1 MAVIG
6 QGGGIVPAGGLP
18 GEPAQADGAT
28 AAWLLLGL
36 VAATMALSAALVF
49 VVQPMV
55 AKALLPGLGG
65 APAVW
70 TTSLAFFQLALC
82 GGYFAAHAAGRALGA
97 RALAAAY
104 LLLLASALP
113 FLPSG
118 PRIAWEPPAAANPSW
133 ALFGHLV
140 SSLGWPLLAAFTTT
154 PLLQRVFAGT
164 GHRRARDPFFLF
176 AASNAGSLAGLLAYP
191 LLVEPALTLDRQFDL
206 WRRGFL
212 ALVALAGAVAVAVQV
227 SAGGGRVPSAGPRP
241 DMGAAGGLWRPRAV
255 WTGLTLVP
263 SWLTIAVTAAM
274 ATDVVSV
281 PLLWV
286 VPLALYLITFVVAF
300 GGLLVGP
307 AAWLARGLPG
317 LAALALVAH
326 VSGLARPTGALLL
339 LHLAA
344 FLSAALRCHLD
355 LARRRPEA
363 GRLTEFYVCQA
374 VGGLAGGLGAALLA
388 PVVFRTSA
396 EYPLGLALALAAA
409 SPVAPRDARVEGP
422 GWRRTFLVAGGLA
435 TLATGL
441 AATFGVPAGSL
452 AHGLVVVGVPVS
464 AALVLAWR
472 RAVLLA
478 PGLVA
483 AALPVLVAPR
493 LDPRLERL
501 TRSFF
506 GVRTV
511 WTEPAPGGSYRVLV
525 DGRNIQGVQAVSGAA
540 RLEPLI
546 SYHRSGPV
554 GDLFGLLDRRPAPR
568 RVAVIGLGVGALA
581 CYNRAG
587 DHTLFVEIDPT
598 IAVLASDPALFTY
611 LRDCPGAAEVQV
623 GDGRLLLQRARGP
636 FDLVVIDAFVGGAVP
651 AHLVTLEAFR
661 VYLDRLAPDG
671 LIAVHLSSHF
681 VDLETVVTA
690 AAGALGLEGRVR
702 EDARAAGF
710 DRQTGWAPSS
720 WAVLARGASVGA
732 LPEASGW
739 RRLEGAAGVRPWTD
753 QFSSLWQAV
762 RLTR

>member
-1 MAVIG
+1 
-6 QGGGIVPAGGLP
+6 
-18 GEPAQADGAT
+18 
-28 AAWLLLGL
+28 
-36 VAATMALSAALVF
+36 MALGAALVF

-82 GGYFAAHAAGRALGA
+82 GGYIAAHAAGRLLGT

-104 LLLLASALP
+104 VLLLASALP

-118 PRIAWEPPAAANPSW
+118 SRIAWEPPAGANPSW
-133 ALFGHLV
+133 ALFGHLA
-140 SSLGWPLLAAFTTT
+140 SSLGWPLLAALTTT

-164 GHRRARDPFFLF
+164 RHRRARDPFFLF

-191 LLVEPALTLDRQFDL
+191 LVVEPALALDRQFDL

-212 ALVALAGAVAVAVQV
+212 ALVVLAGAVAASVQL
-227 SAGGGRVPSAGPRP
+227 SGSRLGRPWTSPEPERGAGGGP
-241 DMGAAGGLWRPRAV
+241 WRARAV
-255 WTGLTLVP
+255 WAGLTLVP
-263 SWLTIAVTAAM
+263 SWLTIAVTGAIAA
-274 ATDVVSV
+274 DVVSV

-300 GGLLVGP
+300 GNLLVGP

-317 LAALALVAH
+317 LAVLALVAH

-355 LARRRPEA
+355 LARRRPGA
-363 GRLTEFYVCQA
+363 ARLTEFYVCQA
-374 VGGLAGGLGAALLA
+374 VGGLAGGLWAALLA
-388 PVVFRTSA
+388 PMVFRTSA
-396 EYPLGLALALAAA
+396 EYPLGLGLALAAA
-409 SPVAPRDARVEGP
+409 SPAAPRGAGSEGP
-422 GWRRTFLVAGGLA
+422 GWRRTFLGVA
-435 TLATGL
+435 GL
-441 AATFGVPAGSL
+441 AALAAGLAAIFGVPAGSL
-452 AHGLVVVGVPVS
+452 GHGLVVVGVPTA

-478 PGLVA
+478 AGLVA

-493 LDPRLERL
+493 LDPRLERV

-525 DGRNIQGVQAVSGAA
+525 DGRNIQGVQATTGRA

-546 SYHRSGPV
+546 SYHRSGPI
-554 GDLFGLLDRRPAPR
+554 GDVFRLLDRRPAPR

-581 CYNRAG
+581 CYNRPG
-587 DHTLFVEIDPT
+587 DHTLFAEIDPT
-598 IAVLASDPALFTY
+598 IAALASDPALFTY
-611 LRDCPGAAEVQV
+611 LRDCPGAVEVQV
-623 GDGRLLLQRARGP
+623 GDGRLLLQRVQGP
-636 FDLVVIDAFVGGAVP
+636 LDLVVIDAFVGGAVP

-661 VYLDRLAPDG
+661 AYLDRLAPDG
-671 LIAVHLSSHF
+671 LIAVHLSSH
-681 VDLETVVTA
+681 VIDLETVVAA

-702 EDARAAGF
+702 VDVRTGGF
-710 DRQTGWAPSS
+710 DRWTGWAPSS
-720 WAVLARGASVGA
+720 WAVLARGTSVEA

-739 RRLEGAAGVRPWTD
+739 RRLDGASGARPWTD
-753 QFSSLWQAV
+753 QFSSLWQVV
-762 RLTR
+762 RMTR